1 MYTNLLLTLL
11 LIAWQSSYMNLC
23 YSGMLEQLSEHCHL
37 DWIQSKLCL
46 GFVLHIFKQQ
56 IVSLFRSDL
65 ISVCIFFNIEKILS
79 GSALLTGITQ
89 ALANLDKTLKLSLSV
104 NGSLWSAI
112 SCYSR
117 NYSRNYTECKT
128 PDRFPTNL
136 TVTSG
141 VIFSTRPG
149 IYNCISFPNW
159 CCYPFDY
166 VNNNQFRIPERKV

>member
-1 MYTNLLLTLL
+1 MLLWYVRTAFFAALRTLSL
-11 LIAWQSSYMNLC
+11 GLNSKQA
-23 YSGMLEQLSEHCHL
+23 LSWFC
-37 DWIQSKLCL
+37 
-46 GFVLHIFKQQ
+46 FAHIKQQ

-65 ISVCIFFNIEKILS
+65 TSVCIFFNIEKIIS

-128 PDRFPTNL
+128 PDHFPTNL

>member
-1 MYTNLLLTLL
+1 LWTKIPLLKRFWDVL
-11 LIAWQSSYMNLC
+11 QS
-23 YSGMLEQLSEHCHL
+23 G
-37 DWIQSKLCL
+37 K
-46 GFVLHIFKQQ
+46 
-56 IVSLFRSDL
+56 
-65 ISVCIFFNIEKILS
+65 
-79 GSALLTGITQ
+79 AQ

-104 NGSLWSAI
+104 NGSIWSAI
-112 SCYSR
+112 SPQKMNYHQLNQELTSFGVYWYSR
-117 NYSRNYTECKT
+117 NSSWNYTECKT
-128 PDRFPTNL
+128 PDHFPTNL